1 MAMLG
6 PGLLRQSLAL
16 CAGPGRPGGAACP
29 ALPPLARRCETAVRQ
44 FRLSAA
50 QKGEHIACLEARKH
64 YAWYLKGVPYAG
76 YYKEQI
82 SKISTLEDI
91 DRITAGIQRDLRD

>member
-1 MAMLG
+1 MCI
-6 PGLLRQSLAL
+6 RDS
-16 CAGPGRPGGAACP
+16 
-29 ALPPLARRCETAVRQ
+29 
-44 FRLSAA
+44 
-50 QKGEHIACLEARKH
+50 
-64 YAWYLKGVPYAG
+64 LKGVPYAG

>member
-1 MAMLG
+1 MRVPRPPWRG
-6 PGLLRQSLAL
+6 GLSRP
-16 CAGPGRPGGAACP
+16 CRRWPGGA
-29 ALPPLARRCETAVRQ
+29 RRAVRQ

>member
-1 MAMLG
+1 MLQYKKCRNG
-6 PGLLRQSLAL
+6 NTDHKKEGN
-16 CAGPGRPGGAACP
+16 
-29 ALPPLARRCETAVRQ
+29 LPPNQ
-44 FRLSAA
+44 YF
-50 QKGEHIACLEARKH
+50 KH